1 MKVLIVEPG
10 QYPREAEIAK
20 SLKAEQAVVGGL
32 IECVYPWQD
41 NACIVCNDEGKLEGL
56 PLNRTLDDYDVIAG
70 TFFVVGLTED
80 DFCSLTNEQVERYK
94 AMFFKPQLFVPY
106 RGSLMQVPYSNPDLP
121 NTPESIKQDF
131 AIRHNLPELSFCAV
145 EGFDHV
151 MLVQYGKD
159 GYWEI
164 DAPPEGI
171 DAKTYAERL
180 NAAMGVTKQQQTAM
194 LYGLTVGW
202 DKLAF
207 RFPDIDEQGRIAR
220 PRKNRDNK
228 ER

>member
-1 MKVLIVEPG
+1 M
-10 QYPREAEIAK
+10 
-20 SLKAEQAVVGGL
+20 VGGL

-106 RGSLMQVPYSNPDLP
+106 RGGLMQVPYTNPDLP

-194 LYGLTVGW
+194 LYGLTLDGISW
-202 DKLAF
+202 HTAF
-207 RFPDIDEQGRIAR
+207 LTLMSKDALPR

>member
-70 TFFVVGLTED
+70 TFFVVGLTKD

-106 RGSLMQVPYSNPDLP
+106 RGGLMQVPYTNPDLP
-121 NTPESIKQDF
+121 NTPEFIKQDF

-202 DKLAF
+202 DKLAY
-207 RFPDIDEQGRIAR
+207 RFPDIDEQGRITR